1 MTQALQHTGDATAT
15 PTLRRAMLGPLGLA
29 DADAKA
35 AATLALPV
43 DAAAGAAE
51 VLTPPTMPARPP
63 RPLCVPHTQL
73 AQRSVHTRDGH
84 AALIHAL
91 AHIELNAID
100 LALDVG
106 ARFAGMPDAFYRDW
120 LRVAQEEAKHFS
132 LLQSHLR
139 GLGFAYGS
147 FPAHGAL
154 WEMAAKTA
162 HDLVARLALVPR
174 VLEARGLDA
183 CPAVRAK
190 LLGVGDAAGA
200 AIIDVILHDEVG
212 HVRIGNHWLAH
223 LCAERGWD
231 VVATC
236 ERLAREHGAP
246 RPRPPLN
253 RAARRAAGFGDAELA
268 ALERA
273 AHGNAGQ

>member
-1 MTQALQHTGDATAT
+1 MQASPPLGAT
-15 PTLRRAMLGPLGLA
+15 PAPATLRRSMLAPLALA

-35 AATLALPV
+35 AATQALRTDLPV
-43 DAAAGAAE
+43 GAAE
-51 VLTPPTMPARPP
+51 ALTPPTMPARPA
-63 RPLCVPHTQL
+63 RPVCVAHTQV
-73 AQRSVHTRDGH
+73 ASRGVHTPEGH

-106 ARFAGMPDAFYRDW
+106 ARFEGMPDAFYRDW
-120 LRVAQEEAKHFS
+120 LQVAQEEAKHFA
-132 LLQSHLR
+132 LLQAHLR
-139 GLGFAYGS
+139 SLGFDYGS

-154 WEMAAKTA
+154 WEMAARTA
-162 HDLVARLALVPR
+162 HDLIARLALVPR

-183 CPAVRAK
+183 CPAVRVK
-190 LLGVGDAAGA
+190 LLGVGDTAGA

-223 LCAERGWD
+223 VCAERGWE
-231 VVATC
+231 VAATC
-236 ERLAREHGAP
+236 ERLAREYRAP

-253 RAARRAAGFGDAELA
+253 RAARLAAGFGEAELA

-273 AHGNAGQ
+273 ARGDGGQ